1 MDFAGYYGFEVRT
14 HQPYRPQT
22 KGKVER
28 VVPFYRNN
36 CLYGKEYEH
45 LGHLEEATAQWLEE
59 ANRRLHS
66 ELKEIPLHRFEGYLH
81 RSEG

>member
-1 MDFAGYYGFEVRT
+1 MDFADYYGFEVRT

-45 LGHLEEATAQWLEE
+45 LGHLEEA
-59 ANRRLHS
+59 NRRLHS